1 MRFVIGLFRVIG
13 KIDLK
18 FEVSSSINKNLA
30 PKSGFQK
37 VWEILL
43 LKKSACLMFLMIE
56 ILSKSNFPTVSSAD
70 ENYRKIKVKQIKVLL
85 QSSSDIFKITPNFF

>member
-1 MRFVIGLFRVIG
+1 
-13 KIDLK
+13 
-18 FEVSSSINKNLA
+18 
-30 PKSGFQK
+30 
-37 VWEILL
+37 
-43 LKKSACLMFLMIE
+43 MFLMIE